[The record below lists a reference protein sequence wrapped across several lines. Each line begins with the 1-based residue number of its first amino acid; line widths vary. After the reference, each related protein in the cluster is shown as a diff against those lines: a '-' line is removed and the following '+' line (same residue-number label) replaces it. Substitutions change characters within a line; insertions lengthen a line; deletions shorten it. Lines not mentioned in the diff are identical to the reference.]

1 MKTRRGTET
10 IIAKALAG
18 ADAVTEY
25 KAKSREVRKL
35 LSDLDKAMTKH
46 DKRQATDPMDWGFVG
61 NLGHVVEELEEVS
74 RFMNSGN

>member
-25 KAKSREVRKL
+25 KAKSREVRNL
-35 LSDLDKAMTKH
+35 LSDLDNALVRHDRRQMTN
-46 DKRQATDPMDWGFVG
+46 PVDWGFVG
-61 NLGHVVEELEEVS
+61 DLRHVIEGLKELI
-74 RFMNSGN
+74 RFVNSGN